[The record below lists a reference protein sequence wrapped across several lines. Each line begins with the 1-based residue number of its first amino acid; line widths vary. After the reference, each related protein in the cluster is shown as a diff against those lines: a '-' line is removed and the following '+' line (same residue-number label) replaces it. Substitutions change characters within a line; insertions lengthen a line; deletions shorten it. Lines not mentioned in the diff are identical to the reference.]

1 MAENNFHND
10 FEYDNDVNVILV
22 VVVAAADDDDDADDN
37 NDIVNDSVA
46 LISKCLLYNFV

>member
-22 VVVAAADDDDDADDN
+22 VAADDADDN
-37 NDIVNDSVA
+37 NDNVNDSVA
-46 LISKCLLYNFV
+46 